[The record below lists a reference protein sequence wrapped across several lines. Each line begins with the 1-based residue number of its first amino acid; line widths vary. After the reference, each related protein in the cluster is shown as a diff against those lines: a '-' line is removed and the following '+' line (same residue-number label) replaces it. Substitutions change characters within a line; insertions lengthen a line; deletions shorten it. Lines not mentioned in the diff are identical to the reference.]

1 MFSVLVNIPFLYAIF
16 MGVASACS
24 RKAVTVGSLTENR
37 KLAGFQEPGLVSLLS
52 KIEHTPCFLVFAC
65 CITVS
70 CAAQAFF
77 AGLLFTSGVFT
88 SWEVAGCLCPVVLGA
103 QLVRFV

>member
-52 KIEHTPCFLVFAC
+52 KIEHTPCFLFLPAVSLSRALLRRSLLVCFSPVASSHPGRLRGAC
-65 CITVS
+65 APWCWEP
-70 CAAQAFF
+70 
-77 AGLLFTSGVFT
+77 
-88 SWEVAGCLCPVVLGA
+88 SW
-103 QLVRFV
+103 